1 MQNQEISNRNLKH
14 LKHSS
19 VVHQRHLILHE
30 KYQKNPGSA
39 WITDAAEVVGINLS
53 DPFRTSVSIN
63 DKMKVP
69 FKIGVH
75 KAVGGD
81 HDFPNPG
88 DLLCA
93 SLASCFEST
102 IRMISNKLGI
112 ELLETKIK
120 AMAKVDVRGTLMIDK
135 SIPVAFQSLHI
146 DALIIAKNTNKKL
159 LNTLLKGSK
168 HSCIVYQTIK
178 KGVPITLHADLA
190 IQEASEPE
198 KYESS

>member
-1 MQNQEISNRNLKH
+1 MPTQKLSTNTIKSIKD
-14 LKHSS
+14 SS
-19 VVHQRHLILHE
+19 IVHQRHLVLHE
-30 KYQKNPGSA
+30 KYTKDTASA
-39 WITDAAEVVGINLS
+39 WITDSAEVIGINLH

-63 DKMKVP
+63 DTMKVP

-112 ELLETKIK
+112 TLIETKIN
-120 AMAKVDVRGTLMIDK
+120 ANAQVDVRGTLMIDT
-135 SIPVAFQSLHI
+135 SVPVEFQSMQI
-146 DALIIAKNTNKKL
+146 DALIIAKNSNEKL
-159 LNTLLKGSK
+159 LNTLINGAKK
-168 HSCIVYQTIK
+168 SCIVYQTIQ
-178 KGVPITLHADLA
+178 KGIPITLNTD
-190 IQEASEPE
+190 IKIEN
-198 KYESS
+198 

>member
-1 MQNQEISNRNLKH
+1 MPNQEFSTKNTKSNKVT
-14 LKHSS
+14 SI
-19 VVHQRHLILHE
+19 VHQRHLVLNE
-30 KYQKNPGSA
+30 QYLKDSTSA
-39 WITDAAEVVGINLS
+39 WITDSAEVIGINLY

-102 IRMISNKLGI
+102 IRLISNKLRI
-112 ELLETKIK
+112 ELIETKIN
-120 AMAKVDVRGTLMIDK
+120 ATAQVDVRGTLMIDK
-135 SIPVAFQSLHI
+135 SVPVEFQSMHI
-146 DALIIAKNTNKKL
+146 NALIISKNTNEKL
-159 LNTLLKGSK
+159 LHKLIEGAKR
-168 HSCIVYQTIK
+168 SCIVYQTIK
-178 KGVPITLHADLA
+178 KGIPITLNAVVK
-190 IQEASEPE
+190 IIN
-198 KYESS
+198 

>member
-1 MQNQEISNRNLKH
+1 MTNQEFSTKNTKSIKDTSI
-14 LKHSS
+14 
-19 VVHQRHLILHE
+19 VHQRHLVLNE
-30 KYQKNPGSA
+30 KYSKDSTSA
-39 WITDAAEVVGINLS
+39 WITDSAEVIGINLN

-102 IRMISNKLGI
+102 IRLISNKLRI
-112 ELLETKIK
+112 ELIETKIY
-120 AMAKVDVRGTLMIDK
+120 ATAQVDVRGTLMIDK
-135 SIPVAFQSLHI
+135 SVPVEFQSMHI
-146 DALIIAKNTNKKL
+146 DALIISKNTNEKL
-159 LNTLLKGSK
+159 LHKLIEGAKR
-168 HSCIVYQTIK
+168 SCIVYQTIK
-178 KGVPITLHADLA
+178 KGIPIILNADV
-190 IQEASEPE
+190 
-198 KYESS
+198 KNKN

>member
-1 MQNQEISNRNLKH
+1 MPNQDF
-14 LKHSS
+14 SS
-19 VVHQRHLILHE
+19 KSTKSIKDYSIVHQRHLVLYE
-30 KYQKNPGSA
+30 KYQNDSTSA
-39 WITDAAEVVGINLS
+39 WITDSAEVVGMNLH

-63 DKMKVP
+63 GKMKIP

-102 IRMISNKLGI
+102 IRLIANKLKI
-112 ELLETKIK
+112 ELIETKIYTT
-120 AMAKVDVRGTLMIDK
+120 AQVDVRGTLMIDT
-135 SIPVAFQSLHI
+135 SVPVEFQSMHI
-146 DALIIAKNTNKKL
+146 DALIIAKNTNEKL
-159 LNTLLKGSK
+159 LHTLINGAK

-178 KGVPITLHADLA
+178 KGIPITLNTEDK
-190 IQEASEPE
+190 I
-198 KYESS
+198 KN

>member
-1 MQNQEISNRNLKH
+1 MPNQKFSTKNTKSNKDT
-14 LKHSS
+14 SI
-19 VVHQRHLILHE
+19 VHQRHLVLNE
-30 KYQKNPGSA
+30 KYRKDTTSA
-39 WITDAAEVVGINLS
+39 WITDSAEVIGINLH
-53 DPFRTSVSIN
+53 DPFRTTVSIN

-102 IRMISNKLGI
+102 IRLISNKLGI
-112 ELLETKIK
+112 ELIETKIR
-120 AMAKVDVRGTLMIDK
+120 ANAHVDVRGTLMIDK
-135 SIPVAFQSLHI
+135 SVSVGFQSMHI
-146 DALIIAKNTNKKL
+146 DALIIAKNSNEKL
-159 LNTLLKGSK
+159 LNTLIKGAK

-178 KGVPITLHADLA
+178 KGIPITLNTD
-190 IQEASEPE
+190 I
-198 KYESS
+198 KIKN

>member
-1 MQNQEISNRNLKH
+1 MQTQEFSTRNLKSI
-14 LKHSS
+14 KNSS
-19 VVHQRHLILHE
+19 VVQQRHLILYK
-30 KYQKNPGSA
+30 KYQNNPASA
-39 WITDAAEVVGINLS
+39 WITDSAEVIGINLQ

-102 IRMISNKLGI
+102 VRMISNKLGI
-112 ELLETKIK
+112 ELNETKIK
-120 AMAKVDVRGTLMIDK
+120 ATAQVDVRGTLMIDK
-135 SIPVAFQSLHI
+135 SIPVAFQSMHI
-146 DALIIAKNTNKKL
+146 DAVIIAKNTNEKL
-159 LNTLLKGSK
+159 LNTLIKGAK
-168 HSCIVYQTIK
+168 QSCIVYQTIK
-178 KGVPITLHADLA
+178 RGIPITLNANFK
-190 IQEASEPE
+190 I
-198 KYESS
+198 KN

>member
-1 MQNQEISNRNLKH
+1 MQSQEFPSRNLKST
-14 LKHSS
+14 KNSS
-19 VVHQRHLILHE
+19 VVHQRHLILHK
-30 KYQKNPGSA
+30 KYQENPVSA
-39 WITDAAEVVGINLS
+39 WITDSAEIIGINLQ
-53 DPFRTSVSIN
+53 DPFRTTVSIN

-112 ELLETKIK
+112 ELIETKIT
-120 AMAKVDVRGTLMIDK
+120 ANAQVDVRGTLMIER
-135 SIPVAFQSLHI
+135 SVPVGFQSMHI
-146 DALIIAKNTNKKL
+146 DALIFAKNTNKKL
-159 LNTLLKGSK
+159 LNTLIKGAK
-168 HSCIVYQTIK
+168 QSCIVYQTIK
-178 KGVPITLHADLA
+178 KGIPINLNANFKVKNLKHKL
-190 IQEASEPE
+190 
-198 KYESS
+198 

>member
-1 MQNQEISNRNLKH
+1 MPNQDF
-14 LKHSS
+14 SS
-19 VVHQRHLILHE
+19 KSTKSIKDSSIVHQRHLVLYE
-30 KYQKNPGSA
+30 KYQNDSTSA
-39 WITDAAEVVGINLS
+39 WITDSAEVVGMNLH

-63 DKMKVP
+63 GKMKIP

-102 IRMISNKLGI
+102 IRLIANKLKI
-112 ELLETKIK
+112 ELIETKIYTT
-120 AMAKVDVRGTLMIDK
+120 AQVDVRGTLMIDT
-135 SIPVAFQSLHI
+135 SVPVEFQSMHI
-146 DALIIAKNTNKKL
+146 DALIIAKNTNEKL
-159 LNTLLKGSK
+159 LHTLINGAK

-178 KGVPITLHADLA
+178 KGIPITLNTEVK
-190 IQEASEPE
+190 I
-198 KYESS
+198 KN

>member
-1 MQNQEISNRNLKH
+1 MTKEFSTNNTKSIEDTSI
-14 LKHSS
+14 
-19 VVHQRHLILHE
+19 VHQRHLVLKK
-30 KYQKNPGSA
+30 KYLKDTTSA
-39 WITDAAEVVGINLS
+39 WITDSAEVIGINLH

-63 DKMKVP
+63 DKMKIP

-102 IRMISNKLGI
+102 IRLISNKLRI
-112 ELLETKIK
+112 ELIETKIY
-120 AMAKVDVRGTLMIDK
+120 ATAQVDVRGTLMIDK
-135 SIPVAFQSLHI
+135 SVPVEFQSMHI
-146 DALIIAKNTNKKL
+146 DSLIIAKNTNEKL
-159 LNTLLKGSK
+159 LNTLIKGAK

-178 KGVPITLHADLA
+178 KGIPITLNTEVK
-190 IQEASEPE
+190 INN
-198 KYESS
+198 

>member
-1 MQNQEISNRNLKH
+1 MPNQEFSTKNTKSYKVTSI
-14 LKHSS
+14 
-19 VVHQRHLILHE
+19 VHQRHLVLNE
-30 KYQKNPGSA
+30 QYLKDSTSA
-39 WITDAAEVVGINLS
+39 WITDSAEVIGINLY

-102 IRMISNKLGI
+102 IRLISNKLRI
-112 ELLETKIK
+112 ELIETKIN
-120 AMAKVDVRGTLMIDK
+120 ATAQVDVRGTLMIDK
-135 SIPVAFQSLHI
+135 SVPVEFQSMHI
-146 DALIIAKNTNKKL
+146 NALIISKNTNEKL
-159 LNTLLKGSK
+159 LHKLIEGAKR
-168 HSCIVYQTIK
+168 SCIVYQTIK
-178 KGVPITLHADLA
+178 KGIPITLNAVVK
-190 IQEASEPE
+190 I
-198 KYESS
+198 KN

>member
-1 MQNQEISNRNLKH
+1 MPNQEFSTKNTKSYKDTSI
-14 LKHSS
+14 
-19 VVHQRHLILHE
+19 VHQRHLVLKE
-30 KYQKNPGSA
+30 QYLKDSTSA
-39 WITDAAEVVGINLS
+39 WITDSAKVIGINLH

-102 IRMISNKLGI
+102 IRLISNKLRI
-112 ELLETKIK
+112 ELLETKIN
-120 AMAKVDVRGTLMIDK
+120 ATAQVDVRGTLMIDK
-135 SIPVAFQSLHI
+135 SVPVEFQSMHI
-146 DALIIAKNTNKKL
+146 DALIISKNTNEKL
-159 LNTLLKGSK
+159 LHKLIEGAKR
-168 HSCIVYQTIK
+168 SCIVYQTIK
-178 KGVPITLHADLA
+178 KGIPITLNAVVK
-190 IQEASEPE
+190 I
-198 KYESS
+198 KN